1 MNIRCLPFLFLYPAA
16 CIPSF
21 HKLDLRLQPP
31 APRWFPVGSYMD
43 PRRLPH
49 GSSPAPRWFPVS
61 SYMDPRRL
69 LYGSPPASICRPV
82 STSTVHHTMRPTSR
96 HSRSEKRA
104 SASETEKR
112 RSLLPCFRQMAMHK
126 KSAFLSSR
134 FGRRSI

>member
-1 MNIRCLPFLFLYPAA
+1 MNIRCLPFLFLYSAA

-21 HKLDLRLQPP
+21 HKLDLRLQPS
-31 APRWFPVGSYMD
+31 APRWFPVGSYMV
-43 PRRLPH
+43 PRRLPD
-49 GSSPAPRWFPVS
+49 GSSSAPRWFLVGFQLV
-61 SYMDPRRL
+61 PRRL
-69 LYGSPPASICRPV
+69 LYGSPRASICRPV
-82 STSTVHHTMRPTSR
+82 STSTAHHTMKPTSR

-112 RSLLPCFRQMAMHK
+112 RSLMPCFRQMAMHK

>member
-31 APRWFPVGSYMD
+31 APKWFLAGPQMV
-43 PRRLPH
+43 PRRLLN
-49 GSSPAPRWFPVS
+49 GSSPAPIWLPAGPQMV
-61 SYMDPRRL
+61 PLRL
-69 LYGSPPASICRPV
+69 LYGSPPASICRPA

-104 SASETEKR
+104 SASETEIR
-112 RSLLPCFRQMAMHK
+112 RSLLPYFRQMAMHK